1 MLILIH
7 YFYSSPSITANLWDV
22 TDKDIDRFT
31 DKLLQS
37 LVPNYDDLQCKTYD
51 VAKAVSVS
59 RSHCKMRYLVGAAPV
74 VYGFPVFA
82 MNQ

>member
-1 MLILIH
+1 M
-7 YFYSSPSITANLWDV
+7 
-22 TDKDIDRFT
+22 
-31 DKLLQS
+31 S

-51 VAKAVSVS
+51 VAKAVSFS
-59 RSHCKMRYLVGAAPV
+59 RSACKMRYLVGAAPV